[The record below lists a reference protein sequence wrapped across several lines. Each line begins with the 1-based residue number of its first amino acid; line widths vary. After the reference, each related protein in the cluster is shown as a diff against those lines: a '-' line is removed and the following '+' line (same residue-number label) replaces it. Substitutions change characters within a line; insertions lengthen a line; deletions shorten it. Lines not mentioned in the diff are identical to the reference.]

1 MKKIFKYKKI
11 LVSVCLLTF
20 LAVGITVAYYI
31 TNVQDLNNTFVLK
44 TFESEI
50 KEEFPTI
57 SGDIIEK
64 EPYVQL
70 SEDSTGDA
78 IVRVRLVISPEDTLT
93 VGKNSDCNIVINEN
107 WYEGEGG
114 YYYYRGILD
123 QKNRN
128 TTPLFTE
135 ITGVVETRDDGNH
148 YFINDIDGFEVSI
161 YQETVQASMGDLKFD
176 SGYNDDI
183 AKQIWNYYDTH
194 GKTK

>member
-11 LVSVCLLTF
+11 LVSACLLTF
-20 LAVGITVAYYI
+20 LAVGVTIAYYL
-31 TNVQDLNNTFVLK
+31 TSVQDLSNTFQLK
-44 TFESEI
+44 TFESTI
-50 KEEFPTI
+50 EEPDVNI
-57 SGDIIEK
+57 NGSVIEK
-64 EPYVQL
+64 APYVKL
-70 SEDSTGDA
+70 SDDSTGDA

-93 VGKNSDCNIVINEN
+93 VGKDSDCNIVINEN
-107 WYEGEGG
+107 WYEGEDG

-123 QKNRN
+123 QNNRE

-135 ITGVVETRDDGNH
+135 ITGVVETREDGNH

-161 YQETVQASMGDLKFD
+161 YQETVQASMGDLEFEN
-176 SGYNDDI
+176 GYDENI

>member
-11 LVSVCLLTF
+11 LVSACLLTF
-20 LAVGITVAYYI
+20 LAVGVTIAYYL
-31 TNVQDLNNTFVLK
+31 TNVQDLSNTFQLK
-44 TFESEI
+44 TFESTI
-50 KEEFPTI
+50 EEPKPSI
-57 SGDIIEK
+57 DGNVIEK
-64 EPYVQL
+64 APYVKL
-70 SEDSTGDA
+70 SDDSTGDA

-93 VGKNSDCNIVINEN
+93 VGKDSDCNIVINEN
-107 WYEGEGG
+107 WYEGEDG

-123 QKNRN
+123 QNNRE

-135 ITGVVETRDDGNH
+135 ITGVVETREDGNH

-161 YQETVQASMGDLKFD
+161 YQETVQASMGYLEFD
-176 SGYNDDI
+176 SGYDVDI

>member
-31 TNVQDLNNTFVLK
+31 TNVQDLNNAFVLK

-50 KEEFPTI
+50 KEDFPTI
-57 SGDIIEK
+57 NGDIIEK

-93 VGKNSDCNIVINEN
+93 VGKDSDCNIVINEN

-123 QKNRN
+123 QRNRN
-128 TTPLFTE
+128 TTPLFTK
-135 ITGVVETRDDGNH
+135 ITGVVDTRDDGNH

-161 YQETVQASMGDLKFD
+161 YQETVQASMGDLEFD
-176 SGYNDDI
+176 SGYDENT

-194 GKTK
+194 GNTE

>member
-78 IVRVRLVISPEDTLT
+78 IVRVKLLISPENMLK
-93 VGKNSDCNIVINEN
+93 VGTTDDCNIKIDDN
-107 WYEGEGG
+107 WYYEEG
-114 YYYYRGILD
+114 YYYYRGILNST
-123 QKNRN
+123 NRY
-128 TTPLFTE
+128 TTSLFSE
-135 ITGVVETRDDGNH
+135 ITGVVEIGEDGKH
-148 YFINDIDGFEVSI
+148 YFKDEFDEFEVSI
-161 YQETVQASMGDLKFD
+161 YQETVQASMGNLEFD
-176 SGYNDDI
+176 SGYDENI

-194 GKTK
+194 GNTE